1 MISGTTMGVSLD
13 GQVLFDEQQIEIEAG
28 SFNRASI
35 ERAVPGLDGILS
47 IDLGGRGRK
56 IKQTGVMR
64 ASSRTQLNQKIN
76 SILAFM
82 DGNTHT
88 LASSSEEFDN
98 LRMDSFKI
106 SSERTSGSSV
116 VVDYEIVYTQLNPLE

>member
-1 MISGTTMGVSLD
+1 MGVSLD
-13 GQVLFDEQQIEIEAG
+13 GQVLFDEQQVEIEPG

-56 IKQTGVMR
+56 IKQTGVLR
-64 ASSRTQLNQKIN
+64 AGSRTQLNQKI
-76 SILAFM
+76 SAILAYM

-88 LASSSEEFDN
+88 LASSNEEFDN

-106 SSERTSGSSV
+106 SSERASGSSV
-116 VVDYEIVYTQLNPLE
+116 AVDYEIVYTQLNP